1 MTEEAYA
8 FVSGP
13 SMVAEFTGVA
23 IDNGELGGATI
34 HARHSGAATLVARD
48 RPRPTRP

>member
-34 HARHSGAATLVARD
+34 HARHSGATLVARD